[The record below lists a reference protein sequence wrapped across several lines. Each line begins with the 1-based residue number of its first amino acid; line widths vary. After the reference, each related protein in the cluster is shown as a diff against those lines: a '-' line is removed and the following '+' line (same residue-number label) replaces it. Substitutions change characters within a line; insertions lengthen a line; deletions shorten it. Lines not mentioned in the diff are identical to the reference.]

1 MLSRFWTF
9 MISFAFCSFP
19 YISVIM
25 NAASLTTLFK
35 HIRGNVEEQNSD
47 DLSRVKDLIRE
58 KVINFVRDKV
68 RNHVIGYFVVSLIQK

>member
-1 MLSRFWTF
+1 

-19 YISVIM
+19 YSSVIM

-47 DLSRVKDLIRE
+47 DLSRE

-68 RNHVIGYFVVSLIQK
+68 RNHVIGYFVVSLIEK

>member
-1 MLSRFWTF
+1 
-9 MISFAFCSFP
+9 
-19 YISVIM
+19 M

-68 RNHVIGYFVVSLIQK
+68 RNHMIGYFVVSLIQKWILNSKCLQSIGLPY